1 MWFAKWRPFCLN
13 LDVFIQEFHHILSLI
28 NGVPVDTRRINNAI
42 ITSKRRHIAIL
53 S

>member
-1 MWFAKWRPFCLN
+1 MSFDRWRPFCLN
-13 LDVFIQEFHHILSLI
+13 LDVIIQEFHHFLSLI
-28 NGVPVDTRRINNAI
+28 NGVPVDTQPNNNAI